1 MAENSVSLPC
11 RTKYYNLNTNRDY
24 LKEFRSSP
32 SEEVGTR
39 QCNHQLN
46 LIKYLVPMTMSILW
60 ITSFGK
66 LMERPRP
73 KGKKL

>member
-1 MAENSVSLPC
+1 MAETQSVCSAGRNTTTLTQTQIIKSLDVQ
-11 RTKYYNLNTNRDY
+11 R
-24 LKEFRSSP
+24 LKKL
-32 SEEVGTR
+32 EE
-39 QCNHQLN
+39 QCIHHFN

-66 LMERPRP
+66 LMERP